1 MPNAAGG
8 SSGSAGD
15 AQSESYS
22 QLTGLK
28 VIFDS
33 IDLDQSGTLS
43 RSELEAVLK
52 KIGEEEDERT
62 LGRLLDAFTQSD
74 EEITFKKFVTE
85 ITRPRKR
92 NAAGNAALFLL
103 LIVLP
108 FLYHFVVSLP
118 FMFLALDVVNPSP
131 NGTNASAFDASVQL
145 GEGGPY
151 GRGGTLMQTS
161 IIMLLYQASRSFAN
175 ALIGWSGLWG
185 PCRTRA

>member
-118 FMFLALDVVNPSP
+118 FMFLALD
-131 NGTNASAFDASVQL
+131 
-145 GEGGPY
+145 GEPVAQRHQCECFRRQRAA
-151 GRGGTLMQTS
+151 GRGWALWTRRHPDANEYHHAFVPGL
-161 IIMLLYQASRSFAN
+161 SF
-175 ALIGWSGLWG
+175 IRQCPHWVVWG